1 MKSKT
6 LADEPVLGRHL
17 YWIWQA
23 FVELNMRR
31 PAVGMGDATYIPF
44 SEIEAYCRLKQ
55 IFLPSERERLVR
67 MIDRLD
73 REWMRRHLAEREKER
88 EKSSGSK
95 SPPPP
100 THSPPRHRPH
110 RSQTRQVS

>member
-1 MKSKT
+1 VKSKT
-6 LADEPVLGRHL
+6 LAEEPVLGRHL
-17 YWIWQA
+17 HWIWQA
-23 FVELNMRR
+23 FCELNMRR

-44 SEIEAYCRLKQ
+44 SEIDAYCRLKQ

-73 REWMRRHLAEREKER
+73 REWMRRHVEEKKKEQ
-88 EKSSGSK
+88 EKHSKSST
-95 SPPPP
+95 PPP

-110 RSQTRQVS
+110 RSQTQKVS